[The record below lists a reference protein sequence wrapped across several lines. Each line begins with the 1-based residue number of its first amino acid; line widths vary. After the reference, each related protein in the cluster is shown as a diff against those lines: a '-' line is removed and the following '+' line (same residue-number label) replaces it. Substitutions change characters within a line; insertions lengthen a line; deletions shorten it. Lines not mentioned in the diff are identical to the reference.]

1 MSEINQHHSLLDVLQ
16 SVQRMF
22 ERYWK
27 KPIWIKSEIAKV
39 NLYPHSG
46 HAYPLLMEK
55 RDGKTVAEIRSIV
68 WATDFRRI
76 KTKFE
81 TVTKKEFTDGIE
93 VLLLVEVNFTPAHG
107 ISLKILDV
115 DPTFTL
121 GAMELERQKTIKK
134 LKSENLF
141 DRNKQISFPV
151 LPKRIAIISVETSKG
166 YHDFVETLE
175 NNSKRYKVDYEL
187 FPALLQGDKA
197 VESIRR
203 QLDFIRQRRNEFD
216 VLAIIRGGGGEVG
229 LSCYD
234 NFSLSSAVAQ
244 FPLPIITGIGH
255 ATNLTVV
262 EMVSFQNL
270 ITPTALANFILEK
283 FDNFDSR
290 LLNAENGLAFY
301 TEKNIQ
307 DGYLALQNLANV
319 FETDVKL
326 LLQNEHHRIN
336 NSQTSLN
343 VRSRDITKKQ
353 SELLTNLSVDLR
365 YLVKNKIQENRFKI
379 NYLISDL
386 KNLSS
391 KYSNSEHQRMEIL
404 ESKINLLD
412 PINILKRGYSIM
424 RINGSTQGIDDL
436 KKGDIVEI
444 ETFDKKIESTVL
456 KTSKKQYYGKQSNE
470 I

>member
-1 MSEINQHHSLLDVLQ
+1 MSEIRQHHTLLDVLQ

-22 ERYWK
+22 ERHWK

-55 RDGKTVAEIRSIV
+55 KEGKTVAEIRSIV

-93 VLLLVEVNFTPAHG
+93 VLLLVEVNYTPAHG
-107 ISLKILDV
+107 ISLKVLDV

-134 LKSENLF
+134 LKSEKLF
-141 DRNKQISFPV
+141 DRNKLVNFPV
-151 LPKRIAIISVETSKG
+151 LPKRVAIISVETSKG

-175 NNSKRYKVDYEL
+175 NNSKHYKVDYEL

-203 QLDFIRQRRNEFD
+203 QLDVIRQRRDDFD
-216 VLAIIRGGGGEVG
+216 VLAVIRGGGGEVG

-234 NFSLSSAVAQ
+234 NFSLASAVAQ

-283 FDNFDSR
+283 FDDFDSR
-290 LLNAENGLAFY
+290 LHSAQNGLAFF

-307 DGYLALQNLANV
+307 DGYLVLQSLANV

-326 LLQNEHHRIN
+326 LLQSEQHRISN
-336 NSQTSLN
+336 CQKTIEL
-343 VRSRDITKKQ
+343 RSVDVTKKQ
-353 SELLTNLSVDLR
+353 TELLTNISVDLK
-365 YLVKNKIQENRFKI
+365 YLVKDKLQENRFKI
-379 NYLISDL
+379 NSLVFDL
-386 KNLSS
+386 KNIISRFS
-391 KYSNSEHQRMEIL
+391 TAEIQKMEIF
-404 ESKINLLD
+404 ENKIKLLNPD
-412 PINILKRGYSIM
+412 NILKRGYSIT
-424 RINGSTQGIDDL
+424 RINGSTQGISDL
-436 KKGDIVEI
+436 KEGDVVEI

-456 KTSKKQYYGKQSNE
+456 KTSKK
-470 I
+470 

>member
-1 MSEINQHHSLLDVLQ
+1 MSDTIQHHSLLDVLQ

-55 RDGKTVAEIRSIV
+55 REGKTVAEIRSIV

-81 TVTKKEFTDGIE
+81 TITKKEFTDGIE
-93 VLLLVEVNFTPAHG
+93 VLIFVEVNFTPAHG

-121 GAMELERQKTIKK
+121 GAMELERQKTIEK
-134 LKSENLF
+134 LKSEKLF
-141 DRNKQISFPV
+141 DRNKQVLFPV

-175 NNSKRYKVDYEL
+175 NNSKQYKVDYEL

-197 VESIRR
+197 VESIRI
-203 QLDFIRQRRNEFD
+203 QLDIVRQRRNEFD

-283 FDNFDSR
+283 FEDFDSR
-290 LLNAENGLAFY
+290 LKSAENELAFY
-301 TEKNIQ
+301 TEKIIKDSFIKLQSLSNI
-307 DGYLALQNLANV
+307 

-326 LLQNEHHRIN
+326 LLQSERHLLGNFVK
-336 NSQTSLN
+336 SLKLAS
-343 VRSRDITKKQ
+343 VGITKSHSKRVDD
-353 SELLTNLSVDLR
+353 LSVNIK
-365 YLVKNKIQENRFKI
+365 YLTKNKIQEDKFNL
-379 NYLISDL
+379 NSLSELL
-386 KNLSS
+386 KNVTATYS
-391 KYSNSEHQRMEIL
+391 KHENQRIEIN
-404 ESKINLLD
+404 ENKIKLLNPD
-412 PINILKRGYSIM
+412 NILKRGYSIT
-424 RINGSTQGIDDL
+424 RINGSTKGISNL
-436 KKGDIVEI
+436 KKGDTIEI
-444 ETFDKKIESTVL
+444 ETFDKKIESTVS
-456 KTSKKQYYGKQSNE
+456 KTSKK
-470 I
+470 